1 MRLPLV
7 SGLVFGVLC
16 TAGIA
21 CCMAGAQDQSTMHA
35 LDGGTRER
43 IQTLT
48 IILPTTNAPFTATVT
63 TELTKILSDGSSQ
76 TNWNHR
82 TVARDSSGRIFEERR
97 FFAPNGDKVATSIV
111 QLDYSDPSRHEIYT
125 CRTQE
130 KTCYVSRYY
139 APESV
144 RMEPAGPLPNGGG
157 SVTREDLGKRMIDD
171 LDVVGSREVTTLNAG
186 VVGNQKTEPIVKEF
200 WYSPRLQ
207 INIITK
213 RFDPRF
219 GAQKQNFVV
228 SNINESEPDPKLFEP
243 PADYRVVKM
252 NGQ

>member
-1 MRLPLV
+1 MTRVP
-7 SGLVFGVLC
+7 LVFGLALGFMCGV
-16 TAGIA
+16 
-21 CCMAGAQDQSTMHA
+21 AGAQDQPTMHA
-35 LDGGTRER
+35 PDGGTRER
-43 IQTLT
+43 IQSLT
-48 IILPTTNAPFTATVT
+48 ILPTTNAPFTATVT
-63 TELTKILSDGSSQ
+63 TELSKILSDGSTQ

-97 FFAPNGDKVATSIV
+97 FFAPNGDKVATRISE
-111 QLDYSDPSRHEIYT
+111 LDYSDPGRHEMYA
-125 CRTQE
+125 CRPQE
-130 KTCYVSRYY
+130 KTCYVNRYY

-144 RMEPAGPLPNGGG
+144 KLMPAGPLPNGGG
-157 SVTREDLGKRMIDD
+157 SVTREELGQKTIDD
-171 LDVVGSREVTTLNAG
+171 LNLIGSREITTLNAG

-207 INIITK
+207 INVITK

-219 GAQKQNFVV
+219 GSQNFVV
-228 SNINESEPDPKLFEP
+228 SNVNQSEPDPKLFEP